1 MITVLK
7 LKKIKNK
14 VLFKR
19 FHRFHN
25 HDQILRIFRNKVA
38 VVVILVHG
46 IDDQKEVDHC
56 PMNFVL
62 DNRPYHVDRILH
74 TCHLENNTKE

>member
-1 MITVLK
+1 
-7 LKKIKNK
+7 
-14 VLFKR
+14 
-19 FHRFHN
+19 
-25 HDQILRIFRNKVA
+25 
-38 VVVILVHG
+38 
-46 IDDQKEVDHC
+46 VDHR